1 VLKCSFL
8 LLGLILGLLPPPLL
22 TGAMGVVVGRDLGRG
37 GIGIFGGVLLLVLLL
52 AICQL
57 WPDMMMRHLSE
68 MLNRLGGKRIRCG

>member
-1 VLKCSFL
+1 MLKCSFL
-8 LLGLILGLLPPPLL
+8 LLGLILGLLHLL
-22 TGAMGVVVGRDLGRG
+22 QLVGGFVVAERDLGRG